1 MSRFYQAYTDLPKLK
16 QMLIDARQIAGH
28 ADGYMTIGD
37 VVWRMFQNNTFR
49 PEQNI
54 RVWED
59 ITGQIIGFNW
69 YSPHRNDFE
78 IQVHPHWRGKLEVE
92 MLDWVLGV
100 AQRHA
105 PNQPLVTSSPDNDT
119 GWMALL
125 ESRGYVRTN
134 DESMYCNIRSL
145 TEAIPPP
152 PQNGFVLR
160 EVQSTD
166 LEERVAA
173 HRDVWYP
180 SKVTYD
186 AYINMRTQ
194 TDYDAELD
202 LVAIVPNSQIVA
214 YATAWL
220 DLANKIGEFEPV
232 GTRLAFQRQGY
243 GKAVLLEGLQRMKTK
258 GAETALVYCYEH
270 NLPFYASV
278 GFKPISKWFTYQLLS
293 PTTNR

>member
-186 AYINMRTQ
+186 AYVNMRTQ
-194 TDYDAELD
+194 ADYDAELD
-202 LVAIVPNSQIVA
+202 LVAVVPNSQIVA
-214 YATAWL
+214 YAIAWL

-232 GTRLAFQRQGY
+232 GTRLAFQRRGY
-243 GKAVLLEGLQRMKTK
+243 GKAVLLEGLRRMQAK

-278 GFKPISKWFTYQLLS
+278 GLKPISKWFTYQLLS